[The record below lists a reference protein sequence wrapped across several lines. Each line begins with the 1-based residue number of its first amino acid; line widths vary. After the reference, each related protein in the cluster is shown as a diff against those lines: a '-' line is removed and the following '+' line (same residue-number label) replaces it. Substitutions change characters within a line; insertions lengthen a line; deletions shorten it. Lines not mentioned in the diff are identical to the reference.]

1 LRPKKDGRPAMFYSL
16 VTKDSREQEF
26 AMNRQLF
33 LAEQGYGY
41 EII

>member
-1 LRPKKDGRPAMFYSL
+1 MFYSI

-33 LAEQGYGY
+33 LVEQGYGY
-41 EII
+41 EVISP